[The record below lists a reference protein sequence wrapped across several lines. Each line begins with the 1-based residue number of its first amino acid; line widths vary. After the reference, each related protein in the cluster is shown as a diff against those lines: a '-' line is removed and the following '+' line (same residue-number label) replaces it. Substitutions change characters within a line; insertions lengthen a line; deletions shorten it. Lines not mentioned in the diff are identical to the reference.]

1 MKNISSLEDT
11 SKPPSRCRMIPKG
24 PQTFIS
30 FPLLPSLGSL
40 GTTLAGPRRA
50 SERHHMTLPGHEGAF
65 NGPPMAL
72 GGNPWAPV
80 PGPRG
85 PPDSCTIIHVFSSF
99 RAIFRHPGARRVF
112 SSRTSLGSPGCPRI
126 PHGASDLHFLPT
138 FAFPWLARH
147 DPSWA

>member
-1 MKNISSLEDT
+1 M
-11 SKPPSRCRMIPKG
+11 G

-65 NGPPMAL
+65 KGPPMAL

-80 PGPRG
+80 PGPHG
-85 PPDSCTIIHVFSSF
+85 PPDSCTIIHVFLQ
-99 RAIFRHPGARRVF
+99 F
-112 SSRTSLGSPGCPRI
+112 SG
-126 PHGASDLHFLPT
+126 HFLTSRGPT
-138 FAFPWLARH
+138 SFFVPDLPRVPGDPPWGLRPSFPSLSSTHAR
-147 DPSWA
+147 S